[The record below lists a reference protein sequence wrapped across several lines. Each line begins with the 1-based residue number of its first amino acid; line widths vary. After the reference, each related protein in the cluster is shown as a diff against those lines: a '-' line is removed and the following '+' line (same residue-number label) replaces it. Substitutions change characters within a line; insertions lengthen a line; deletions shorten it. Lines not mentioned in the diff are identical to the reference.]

1 MSERKFNVIT
11 PLQFFFKKVVNGS
24 VLLFLAT
31 TVAMVIANSSISDW
45 YNNLLSH
52 PINFQ
57 IGSLSL
63 FSHHGQ
69 NLTLIQFVND
79 ALMAVFF
86 FLIGLEIK
94 REILVGELS
103 SMKKATLPIIAAL
116 GGMIIPVLVFY
127 LICNEAPASHGIA
140 IPIATD
146 IAFALGVLA
155 LLGKRVPLGM
165 KVFLTALAV
174 VDDIGGI
181 LVIALFYG
189 GEIGIEPLLISAVLL
204 AVTYAGGKI
213 GIANKYFYYILA
225 FIIWMMFLES
235 GLHPTI
241 AGVLVGLTIP
251 ARPKFDTKLFLQNMR
266 DTLETFPEEGKLSS
280 KRATVLT
287 HKQIYTL
294 KHMETMA
301 RKTISPLQEIA
312 DDLEP
317 LVHYFVL
324 PLFAFVNAGITFDN
338 LTFSLVG
345 VPVAIFSGL
354 FIGKAVGIFCFSYV
368 FLKSGLVNIP
378 TGMNYKNLFAVSI
391 LGGIGFT
398 VSLFIANLSYAD
410 IPEVGVSLLN
420 EAKIGVFAGSL
431 VSGLV
436 GYFLLNKTLP
446 AASTEE
452 IESKN

>member
-1 MSERKFNVIT
+1 MPQRIFDVIT
-11 PLQFFFKKVVNGS
+11 PVQRFFHKVANGS

-31 TVAMVIANSSISDW
+31 ILAMFVANSSVSDW
-45 YNNLLSH
+45 YNNLLSY

-57 IGSLSL
+57 IGSFNL
-63 FSHHGQ
+63 FAHHGQ
-69 NLTLIQFVND
+69 NLTMLQFVND

-94 REILVGELS
+94 REVLVGELS
-103 SMKKATLPIIAAL
+103 SMRKAILPVIAAV
-116 GGMIIPVLVFY
+116 GGMVVPVLVFY
-127 LICNEAPASHGIA
+127 LICHEEPASAGVA

-189 GEIGIEPLLISAVLL
+189 GHVAVEPLLFSFALL
-204 AVTYAGGKI
+204 TLTYVGGKI
-213 GIANKYFYYILA
+213 GIANKYFYY
-225 FIIWMMFLES
+225 FFGFFVWMMFLES
-235 GLHPTI
+235 GIHPTI

-251 ARPKFDTKLFLQNMR
+251 AHPKFDTSLFLNNMR
-266 DTLETFPEEGKLSS
+266 DALDTFPKDGVVHG
-280 KRATVLT
+280 KRAVVLT
-287 HKQIYTL
+287 HKQIHTL
-294 KHMETMA
+294 KQMQLMA
-301 RKTISPLQEIA
+301 DKTISPLQTIA

-317 LVHYFVL
+317 IVHYFVL

-338 LTFSLVG
+338 MTFSLAG
-345 VPVAIFSGL
+345 IPLAIFSGL
-354 FIGKAVGIFCFSYV
+354 FVGKAVGIFLFSYC
-368 FLKSGLVNIP
+368 FLKTGAVSIP
-378 TGMNYKNLFAVSI
+378 AGMNYSNLFAVSV

-398 VSLFIANLSYAD
+398 VSLFIANLSFAD
-410 IPEVGVSLLN
+410 LPEVGESLLN
-420 EAKIGVFAGSL
+420 EAKVGVFAGSL

-436 GYFLLNKTLP
+436 GYFLLKLTLP
-446 AASTEE
+446 PAE
-452 IESKN
+452 KK